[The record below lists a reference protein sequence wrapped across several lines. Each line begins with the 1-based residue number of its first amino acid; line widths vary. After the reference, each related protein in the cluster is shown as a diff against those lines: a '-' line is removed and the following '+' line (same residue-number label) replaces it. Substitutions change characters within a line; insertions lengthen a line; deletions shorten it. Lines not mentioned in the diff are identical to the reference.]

1 MTRTICHPASSPIPP
16 SIGSLLSGPMYR
28 IKPRYTNIIHM
39 TFTKHVHDGRF
50 PKKEV
55 RDQKT
60 MMKLQMLVG
69 KVTVDML
76 SALHKCTILEVEGDR
91 VHVLFG
97 LMQRIQGV
105 CPMLCNL
112 ATHI

>member
-1 MTRTICHPASSPIPP
+1 MQNNFEDPFHVVERTYDRAAHAVMRLQIKERNYGSKFDGGISTLLRPKNKHRKLDMTCYNDVI
-16 SIGSLLSGPMYR
+16 
-28 IKPRYTNIIHM
+28 
-39 TFTKHVHDGRF
+39 
-50 PKKEV
+50 
-55 RDQKT
+55 
-60 MMKLQMLVG
+60 
-69 KVTVDML
+69 